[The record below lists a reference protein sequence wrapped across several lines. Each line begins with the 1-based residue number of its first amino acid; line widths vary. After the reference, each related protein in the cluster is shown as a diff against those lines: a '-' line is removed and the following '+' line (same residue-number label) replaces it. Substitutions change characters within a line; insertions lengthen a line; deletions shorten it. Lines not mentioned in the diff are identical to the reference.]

1 MNIYIFLNFKYSFL
15 FLNHLRIKA
24 NPMLAA
30 TATKL
35 ITIPSIEAH
44 FSVTPGLIKSEGI
57 PKNLDLIRVLNPSRN
72 RVLGSVADILGG
84 LGGWLGKYRRIR
96 RKITKDI
103 PPWIKRRMSI
113 SSLASF
119 RSDSL
124 FKQRILSELGG
135 SSSQSSEASLT
146 IKVPKIK
153 ETPTP
158 RALNI

>member
-1 MNIYIFLNFKYSFL
+1 MVNQ
-15 FLNHLRIKA
+15 A
-24 NPMLAA
+24 
-30 TATKL
+30 
-35 ITIPSIEAH
+35 
-44 FSVTPGLIKSEGI
+44 V
-57 PKNLDLIRVLNPSRN
+57 LDLIRVLNPSRN
-72 RVLGSVADILGG
+72 RVLGAVADILGG

-96 RKITKDI
+96 RNITKDI